1 MDMRTAFASDFDG
14 TLRVGFGP
22 FSFRRADLAAISA
35 YQEAGGLFGLCTG
48 RAMVAIRDTI
58 PDSLHLDFCIT
69 LSGAQVYDGEQGL
82 IENHGLSHEIASR
95 ICEACKP
102 SAKRIMFSTDEAY
115 YGFGTIPLPLRSLI
129 RTVRS
134 AEEVPCDIHGISMGF
149 RSPEAASHV
158 VTMVNEKFADV
169 ATAFQN
175 RESVD
180 VVPLGCSKGTGLACV
195 RDRFGVGTMAGI
207 GDSFNDV
214 PLLDEA
220 DVAYT
225 FRRSP
230 ADVRAHADV
239 LVGTVAEAIADFS
252 R

>member
-1 MDMRTAFASDFDG
+1 MDTRTAFASDFDG

-22 FSFRRADLAAISA
+22 FSFRWADLAVISA

-69 LSGAQVYDGEQGL
+69 LSGAQVFDDEQGL

>member
-1 MDMRTAFASDFDG
+1 MDTRTAFASDYDG
-14 TLRVGFGP
+14 TLRVGLGP
-22 FSFRRADLAAISA
+22 LSYRRGDLAAISA

-69 LSGAQVYDGEQGL
+69 LSGAQVYDGERGL
-82 IENHGLSHEIASR
+82 IENHGLPHETASR
-95 ICEACKP
+95 ICEACRP

-115 YGFGTIPLPLRSLI
+115 YGFGTIPLIMRSLI
-129 RTVRS
+129 RPVRS

-149 RSPEAASHV
+149 RSPEAASHA
-158 VTMVNEKFADV
+158 VTMINEQFADV
-169 ATAFQN
+169 VAAFQN

-195 RDRFGVGTMAGI
+195 RDKFGVGTTAGI

-230 ADVRAHADV
+230 EDVRSHADV